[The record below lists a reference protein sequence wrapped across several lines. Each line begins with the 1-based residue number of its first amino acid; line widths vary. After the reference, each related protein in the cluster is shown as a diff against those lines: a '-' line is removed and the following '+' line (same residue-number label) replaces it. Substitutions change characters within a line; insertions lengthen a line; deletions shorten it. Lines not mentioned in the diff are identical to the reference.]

1 MSKVIKI
8 DTNASDIPKSELENM
23 TVEQR
28 VDEQCY
34 NIFGDNDWSYVSCG
48 QSGWSKE
55 SIEKHT
61 SSGEYTLCE
70 VKDIDDDEFDI
81 MVYGRPVEEVENAY
95 ME

>member
-1 MSKVIKI
+1 MIKYKI
-8 DTNASDIPKSELENM
+8 YTNALDVSKYELKNM
-23 TVEQR
+23 TEIER

-61 SSGEYTLCE
+61 SSGEYTLCTVE
-70 VKDIDDDEFDI
+70 DMDNEFDI
-81 MVYGRPVEEVENAY
+81 MVYGKPIEEIEY
-95 ME
+95 ES

>member
-1 MSKVIKI
+1 MNEVIKI
-8 DTNASDIPKSELENM
+8 YTNALDVSKYELKNM
-23 TVEQR
+23 TEIER

-61 SSGEYTLCE
+61 SSGEYTLCTVE
-70 VKDIDDDEFDI
+70 DMDNEFDI
-81 MVYGRPVEEVENAY
+81 MVYGKPIEEIEY
-95 ME
+95 ES

>member
-8 DTNASDIPKSELENM
+8 TTGFSDIPKSELENM

-70 VKDIDDDEFDI
+70 VKDIDGDEFDI
-81 MVYGRPVEEVENAY
+81 MVYGRPVEEVSDDY
-95 ME
+95 

>member
-8 DTNASDIPKSELENM
+8 DTNALDVPKSELENM

-48 QSGWSKE
+48 QSGWAKE
-55 SIEKHT
+55 SIEQHT
-61 SSGEYTLCE
+61 SSGKYTLCE
-70 VKDIDDDEFDI
+70 VKDIDDDEFQI
-81 MVYGRPVEEVENAY
+81 MVYGKPAREVNEE
-95 ME
+95 

>member
-1 MSKVIKI
+1 MSKVIKLYT
-8 DTNASDIPKSELENM
+8 DALDVPKYKLENM
-23 TVEQR
+23 TLEQR

-61 SSGEYTLCE
+61 SSGEYTLCTVE
-70 VKDIDDDEFDI
+70 DMDNEFDI
-81 MVYGRPVEEVENAY
+81 MVYGKPIYE
-95 ME
+95 

>member
-1 MSKVIKI
+1 MKEVIKI
-8 DTNASDIPKSELENM
+8 VTGFSDIPKSELENM

-81 MVYGRPVEEVENAY
+81 MVYGRPVEEVSDDS
-95 ME
+95 

>member
-1 MSKVIKI
+1 MTSEVIEI
-8 DTNASDIPKSELENM
+8 DTNALDVSKSELENM

-48 QSGWSKE
+48 QSGWSEEDIK
-55 SIEKHT
+55 KHT

-70 VKDIDDDEFDI
+70 VKDIDDDEFKI
-81 MVYGRPVEEVENAY
+81 MVYGKPTEEVSDVL
-95 ME
+95 

>member
-1 MSKVIKI
+1 MSEVIKI
-8 DTNASDIPKSELENM
+8 DTYALDVPKSELENM

-81 MVYGRPVEEVENAY
+81 MVYGRPVEGQY
-95 ME
+95 

>member
-1 MSKVIKI
+1 MKYKVIKI
-8 DTNASDIPKSELENM
+8 TTGFSDIPKSELENM

-34 NIFGDNDWSYVSCG
+34 NIFGDNDWSDVSCG

-61 SSGEYTLCE
+61 SLGEYTLCE
-70 VKDIDDDEFDI
+70 VKDIDGDEFDI
-81 MVYGRPVEEVENAY
+81 MVYGRPVEE
-95 ME
+95 M

>member
-1 MSKVIKI
+1 MNKVIKI
-8 DTNASDIPKSELENM
+8 DTSASDIPKSELENM
-23 TVEQR
+23 TIEQR

-70 VKDIDDDEFDI
+70 VKDIDDDEFEI
-81 MVYGRPVEEVENAY
+81 MVYGKPVE
-95 ME
+95 

>member
-1 MSKVIKI
+1 MSRVIKI

-61 SSGEYTLCE
+61 SSGEYTLCM
-70 VKDIDDDEFDI
+70 VKDIDDDEFEI
-81 MVYGRPVEEVENAY
+81 MAYGKPIEEMSNENL
-95 ME
+95 

>member
-1 MSKVIKI
+1 MNKVIKI
-8 DTNASDIPKSELENM
+8 VTGFSDIPKSELENM

-81 MVYGRPVEEVENAY
+81 MVYGRPVEGQY
-95 ME
+95 

>member
-1 MSKVIKI
+1 MNEYKI
-8 DTNASDIPKSELENM
+8 YTNALDVSKYELKNM
-23 TVEQR
+23 TEIER

-61 SSGEYTLCE
+61 SSGEYTLCTVE
-70 VKDIDDDEFDI
+70 DMDNEFDI
-81 MVYGRPVEEVENAY
+81 MVYGKPIEEI
-95 ME
+95 

>member
-1 MSKVIKI
+1 MKVKKVNTLKVI
-8 DTNASDIPKSELENM
+8 DTNALDVSKSELENM

-55 SIEKHT
+55 DIDKHT
-61 SSGEYTLCE
+61 SSGEYTLCK
-70 VKDIDDDEFDI
+70 VKDINDYEFEI
-81 MVYGRPVEEVENAY
+81 MVYGKPTEEVA
-95 ME
+95 

>member
-1 MSKVIKI
+1 MKYKVIKI
-8 DTNASDIPKSELENM
+8 TTGFSDIPKSELENM

-70 VKDIDDDEFDI
+70 VKDIDGDEFDI
-81 MVYGRPVEEVENAY
+81 MVYGRPVEE
-95 ME
+95 M

>member
-1 MSKVIKI
+1 MNEVIKI
-8 DTNASDIPKSELENM
+8 YTNALDVSKYELKNM
-23 TVEQR
+23 TEIER

-61 SSGEYTLCE
+61 SSGEYTLCTVE
-70 VKDIDDDEFDI
+70 DMDNEFDI
-81 MVYGRPVEEVENAY
+81 MVYGKPIEEI
-95 ME
+95 

>member
-1 MSKVIKI
+1 MNKVIKI
-8 DTNASDIPKSELENM
+8 DTSASDIPKSELENM
-23 TVEQR
+23 TIEQR

-61 SSGEYTLCE
+61 SSGEYTLCM
-70 VKDIDDDEFDI
+70 VKDIDDDEFEI
-81 MVYGRPVEEVENAY
+81 MAYGKPIEEMKDET
-95 ME
+95 

>member
-1 MSKVIKI
+1 MSEVIKI
-8 DTNASDIPKSELENM
+8 DTYALDVPKYELENM

-34 NIFGDNDWSYVSCG
+34 NIFGDNDWSYVSNG

-61 SSGEYTLCE
+61 RSGEYTLCK
-70 VKDIDDDEFDI
+70 VKDIDDDEFEI
-81 MVYGRPVEEVENAY
+81 MVYGKPPVEVNDEI
-95 ME
+95 

>member
-8 DTNASDIPKSELENM
+8 DTYALDVPKSELENM

-55 SIEKHT
+55 DIDKHT
-61 SSGEYTLCE
+61 SSGEYTLCK
-70 VKDIDDDEFDI
+70 VKDIDDYEFKI
-81 MVYGRPVEEVENAY
+81 MVYGKPIDEVSDDND
-95 ME
+95 

>member
-1 MSKVIKI
+1 MIKYKI
-8 DTNASDIPKSELENM
+8 YTNALDVSKYELKNM
-23 TVEQR
+23 TEIER

-61 SSGEYTLCE
+61 SSGEYTLCTVE
-70 VKDIDDDEFDI
+70 DMDNEFDI
-81 MVYGRPVEEVENAY
+81 MVYGKPIEEI
-95 ME
+95 